1 MGALPTVMTGGEAPN
16 YEAWLGSAENAD
28 TYTKAQHNGSM
39 ATARSAFE
47 AILFAGGGLIRWGS
61 SGPYF
66 FDLLL
71 LYKACKPSRRL

>member
-47 AILFAGGGLIRWGS
+47 AILFAGG
-61 SGPYF
+61 
-66 FDLLL
+66 
-71 LYKACKPSRRL
+71 